1 MAQFIFRR
9 LLSMIP
15 VLLLVSMITFSL
27 ILLTGD
33 PVKAMLGHETDL
45 ETIEAMR
52 HKLGLDQPIPVQ
64 YGKWF
69 WNVLHGDL
77 GYSVRSHQPVGEAI
91 MQRLPVTLWVNLLAF
106 LITVFIGI
114 PVGIIAALKRNSII
128 DLGASFIAILG
139 ITTPNFFLAIM
150 LIYLFSVK
158 LNWIPPSGFV
168 NPLESP
174 LEGFKSLIMP
184 SITLG
189 TAEAAIIARMTRAT
203 MLEEL
208 CKPYT
213 RTARSKGLGQSM
225 VISRHVLKNAMIPI
239 ITLLGMQIGIAFG
252 GAVVTETVF
261 ALPGLGRLAVTSILA
276 RDFPMV
282 QGTVLVMAL
291 AFLTSNLIVDLA
303 YGYLDPRI
311 RSS

>member
-27 ILLTGD
+27 MLLTGD

-64 YGKWF
+64 YGKWL

-77 GYSVRSHQPVGEAI
+77 GYSVRSHQPVSEAI
-91 MQRLPVTLWVNLLAF
+91 LQRLPVTLWVNLFAF
-106 LITVFIGI
+106 LITIFIGI
-114 PVGIIAALKRNSII
+114 PAGILAALKRNSIF

-150 LIYLFSVK
+150 LIYLFSIK

-168 NPLESP
+168 NPLEHP
-174 LEGFKSLIMP
+174 LEGVKSLIMP

-189 TAEAAIIARMTRAT
+189 AAEAAIIARMTRAT

-208 CKPYT
+208 RKPYT
-213 RTARSKGLGQSM
+213 RTARSKGLRRSM

-239 ITLLGMQIGIAFG
+239 ITLLGLQIGISFG

-282 QGTVLVMAL
+282 QGTVLIMAL
-291 AFLTSNLIVDLA
+291 AFLTSNLLVDLA
-303 YGYLDPRI
+303 YGFLDPRI
-311 RSS
+311 HSN

>member
-1 MAQFIFRR
+1 MAQFIIRR
-9 LLSMIP
+9 VLSMIP
-15 VLLLVSMITFSL
+15 VLLIVSMIAFSL

-33 PVKAMLGHETDL
+33 PVKAMLGQETDL

-64 YGKWF
+64 YGKWL

-77 GYSVRSHQPVGEAI
+77 GYSVRSHQSVSEAI
-91 MQRLPVTLWVNLLAF
+91 IQRLPVTLWVNLLAF
-106 LITVFIGI
+106 LITIFLGI
-114 PVGIIAALKRNSII
+114 PAGIFAALKRNSII

-139 ITTPNFFLAIM
+139 VTTPNFFLAIM
-150 LIYLFSVK
+150 LIYLFSIK
-158 LNWIPPSGFV
+158 LNWIPPSGFI
-168 NPLESP
+168 NPLEHP
-174 LEGFKSLIMP
+174 IDGIKSLIMP

-189 TAEAAIIARMTRAT
+189 AAEAAVIARMTRST
-203 MLEEL
+203 ILEEI
-208 CKPYT
+208 CKPYMV
-213 RTARSKGLGQSM
+213 TAKSKGLRQGL
-225 VISRHVLKNAMIPI
+225 IITRHVLKNAMIPI

-291 AFLTSNLIVDLA
+291 AFLTSNLLVDLA

-311 RSS
+311 RYN